1 MTQEEIKLLEKLS
14 EKDPLLKSAYDE
26 IMGIHADPTKIF
38 YKELIQTVMALSKE
52 LEFIRTGKKEL
63 ANIIGADDKTFERVT
78 KLLTDSEKIFSG
90 LRKGKD
96 DVFPDEA
103 KSDRE
108 KESEEG
114 LSFTDRLANKKR
126 KSN

>member
-26 IMGIHADPTKIF
+26 IMGIHTYPTKIF